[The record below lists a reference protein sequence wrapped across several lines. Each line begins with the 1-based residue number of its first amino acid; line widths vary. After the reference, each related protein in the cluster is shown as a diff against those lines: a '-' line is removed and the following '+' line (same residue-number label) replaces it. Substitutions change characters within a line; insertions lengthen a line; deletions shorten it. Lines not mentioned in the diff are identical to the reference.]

1 MKKATKI
8 SIHILY
14 YLLIIF
20 ISYTLMNKVL
30 ITDSF
35 LLNIAK
41 TGLFSDTLVYIVG
54 YLAMIAEFAIIILL
68 IFKRNVGLRFAFCMM
83 TVFSLY
89 ILYLFLSDRYEICG
103 CGGILNGMS
112 FISHFAINILVILII
127 TFLIK
132 HSNAN

>member
-1 MKKATKI
+1 
-8 SIHILY
+8 
-14 YLLIIF
+14 
-20 ISYTLMNKVL
+20 MNKVL